1 MDTSLESGSIG
12 VGFAIPADT
21 ASRIAAKP
29 WPPHQHEAGTGQAGP
44 GPFRAPR
51 VRMIRR

>member
-21 ASRIAAKP
+21 ASRIATKLM
-29 WPPHQHEAGTGQAGP
+29 GG
-44 GPFRAPR
+44 
-51 VRMIRR
+51 